1 METPETTRAGS
12 SRPAGTSSSADI
24 DARMRELAQNI
35 EQVARENTHVRRLCA
50 RLEVDFDA
58 LHPQVV
64 AAQESCAARLHT
76 VEGQLRE
83 LTARWGQHAEH
94 SDKLGDTLRLR
105 KLRRDLEQVA
115 REHRNV
121 RELVAEVESEAAE
134 CRGQQHPQQQPAPAE
149 STWTPAAKAPRSSLP
164 PGAPSSAPLPA
175 TAASRGNGTAMD
187 APHPLHAYGT
197 FGADV
202 SGKQMMA
209 VAGDTTTTAEQS
221 LQHRQA
227 LLDAVYAEEDQRER
241 QTILQRLQT
250 GMHEVQSIFKSL
262 SLMVSDQQASL
273 EEAEAGTAGTA
284 SEQQRAANELE
295 VAARR
300 RRRRRRCCTWLTVW
314 VTLIAL
320 MGLYILLH

>member
-1 METPETTRAGS
+1 
-12 SRPAGTSSSADI
+12 
-24 DARMRELAQNI
+24 MRELAQNI
-35 EQVARENTHVRRLCA
+35 EQVSRENNHVRRLCA
-50 RLEVDFDA
+50 RLEADFDA

-76 VEGQLRE
+76 AEGQLRE
-83 LTARWGQHAEH
+83 LTTRWGQHAEH

-134 CRGQQHPQQQPAPAE
+134 CRGQQHPQPQQPASAE
-149 STWTPAAKAPRSSLP
+149 STWTPAAEASRSPLP

-175 TAASRGNGTAMD
+175 MAALRGNGTATD
-187 APHPLHAYGT
+187 VPRPLHAYGT

-209 VAGDTTTTAEQS
+209 VAGDTTTAAAAEQS

-241 QTILQRLQT
+241 HTILQRLQT

-273 EEAEAGTAGTA
+273 EEVEAGTAGTA
-284 SEQQRAANELE
+284 SEQQRAADELE

-300 RRRRRRCCTWLTVW
+300 RRRRRRCCTWLAVW

-320 MGLYILLH
+320 VGLYILLH